1 MKEIVSLNGKSM
13 EAIVTVVPKGVNLTN
28 NHDGTVTAEEE
39 KQVINEFKKKIPL
52 APFSQN
58 PTQTLGKYALSLVNF
73 TEKMWKEYEEI
84 KNFRRPVVI
93 VFACYVE
100 FLIDELSKEF
110 REELRKEFG
119 DKILHE
125 YGEGRQVYIG
135 LEKKAERLNELNII
149 DKKLCLDLKLIWK
162 IRTKY
167 AYSIFVCDSKE
178 EKFFKE
184 KVGNFRCIENAVTK
198 KNVSADIK
206 FGKCCYYILTQLG
219 RSTMKKFIQDQIYFD

>member
-1 MKEIVSLNGKSM
+1 MKEIVSLNGKSI

-28 NHDGTVTAEEE
+28 NHDGTITAYGK
-39 KQVINEFKKKIPL
+39 KQTIEEFKKKISL
-52 APFSQN
+52 APSSQN
-58 PTQTLGKYALSLVNF
+58 PIQTLGKYTLSLVNF
-73 TEKMWKEYEEI
+73 TEKMWREYKEI
-84 KNFRRPVVI
+84 KNSRRPVVI

-110 REELRKEFG
+110 RNELREKFG
-119 DKILHE
+119 DQILHE
-125 YGEGRQVYIG
+125 YGEGRKVYIG

-167 AYSIFVCDSKE
+167 AHSIFICDSKE

-184 KVGNFRCIENAVTK
+184 KVGNFRCIEDAVPK
-198 KNVSADIK
+198 KNVSVDVK
-206 FGKCCYYILTQLG
+206 FGKCCYHILSQLG
-219 RSTMKKFIQDQIYFD
+219 RKYYEKIYPKSNII